1 VRDSADFVGAETLA
15 PPCGDSRGL
24 TLSRQPVSLD
34 DERPLLP
41 ASPARRRFRLRTVVL
56 PDGVVSFGPFVTTS
70 STRSAPVDEDPYPP
84 KYLEGIEF
92 FNNCDFFESHEA
104 WEELWQEDFGPS
116 RKFLQGL
123 IQAAVALHHFGN
135 GNIRGAKKVFYGSC
149 GYLEPYRP
157 KHMGIDLDK
166 FLGELKVCF
175 ADVVASQEEFPQIEI
190 VADRIPEIHLEA

>member
-1 VRDSADFVGAETLA
+1 M
-15 PPCGDSRGL
+15 
-24 TLSRQPVSLD
+24 D
-34 DERPLLP
+34 DE
-41 ASPARRRFRLRTVVL
+41 
-56 PDGVVSFGPFVTTS
+56 
-70 STRSAPVDEDPYPP
+70 PYPP
-84 KYLEGIEF
+84 KYLEGIEL

-157 KHMGIDLDK
+157 KHMGLDLDK
-166 FLGELKVCF
+166 FLAELKTCF
-175 ADVVASQEEFPQIEI
+175 TDVIASQEEFPQIEI
-190 VADRIPEIHLEA
+190 VADRIPEIHLEE